1 VKSLTP
7 SFWPILVWPL
17 PSAPWHLA
25 QSESQFVFPS
35 AAEAVIAA
43 AKPNVA
49 VIRINFFIVRFDVGW
64 CMAGAVLR
72 LANRKI
78 VESQETSQPCF
89 GETLTVFEFMSR
101 I

>member
-1 VKSLTP
+1 
-7 SFWPILVWPL
+7 
-17 PSAPWHLA
+17 LA

-49 VIRINFFIVRFDVGW
+49 VIRINFFIVRFGVGW

-72 LANRKI
+72 LTAERLSEVRK
-78 VESQETSQPCF
+78 
-89 GETLTVFEFMSR
+89 LTNHVLVKP
-101 I
+101 